1 MPTNTKGKLEITDL
15 GFDEIKANLKT
26 YLKGQSE
33 FTDYDFEGSG
43 LSVLLDV
50 LSYNTHYN
58 AFMANMLANEMFLDT
73 AVKRNSIVSHAQS
86 LGYTPQSARAPIA
99 TVNIEVGDAQTST
112 LTMPAGQVFTTQYEG
127 TGYQFVNI
135 TAKTITPD
143 SGVYAFYYIP
153 LYEGTYITTPFTV
166 NLSDADQKFIIPN
179 NDVDTT
185 TLSVSVQNS
194 SSDTTT
200 TTYTLGNNLVD
211 VVGTSTVYFIQETTG
226 GEWEIYFGDGVVGK
240 ALIDGN
246 IINVSYIVTNKTES
260 NGAATFRNTSPI
272 GGFTDI
278 TVWTVNVAS
287 GGAEPESVG
296 SIKYNAPFS
305 YTSQRRAVTANDYKV
320 LVPQLY
326 PNVQSISAWGG
337 EYNDPAVYGKVYIS
351 IRSTTG
357 DTLTHATKNSIVS
370 QLKDYTVASITPE
383 IIDPV
388 TTKIIPTVILK
399 FNQEATTK
407 TDTDLETE
415 VTTAIS
421 NFSDNELE
429 SFEGLFRYSKFIKTI
444 DDTDISI
451 LSNITTIELTQPLE
465 PTLSTVTKYTISF
478 NNAFYHP
485 QDDHTSILDS
495 TGFVTSSN
503 TNTLYF
509 NDDGSGNVRTYYL
522 TGSAKTYVDSTAGTI
537 DYGTGK
543 VVIDSI
549 EITSVSNDS
558 GTITLKVVPSSNDI
572 VAVRN
577 NVLEIDTTNM
587 SITAEADTIASGSS
601 NAGTAYTTYPS
612 RGSSVL

>member
-135 TAKTITPD
+135 TAKTITPA
-143 SGVYAFYYIP
+143 SGVYRFYSIP

-166 NLSDADQKFIIPN
+166 NLSDTDQKFIIPN
-179 NDVDTT
+179 VDVDTT

-287 GGAEPESVG
+287 GGAGPESVG

-399 FNQEATTK
+399 FNQETTTK

-451 LSNITTIELTQPLE
+451 LSNITTIELTQQLE

-485 QDDHTSILDS
+485 DDGHTSILDS

-509 NDDGSGNVRTYYL
+509 DDDGLGNVRTYYII
-522 TGSAKTYVDSTAGTI
+522 GSANTYVDSTAGTI
-537 DYGTGK
+537 DYTTGK

-549 EITSVSNDS
+549 EITSVSNPS
-558 GTITLKVVPSSNDI
+558 GTITLKVVPNSNDI

>member
-58 AFMANMLANEMFLDT
+58 AFMANMMANEMFLDT

-135 TAKTITPD
+135 TAKTIAPD
-143 SGVYAFYYIP
+143 SGVYNFYNIP

-185 TLSVSVQNS
+185 TISVSVQNS

-383 IIDPV
+383 IVDPV

-399 FNQEATTK
+399 FNQDITTK

-485 QDDHTSILDS
+485 HDGHTSILDS

-549 EITSVSNDS
+549 EITSVSNPS

>member
-1 MPTNTKGKLEITDL
+1 
-15 GFDEIKANLKT
+15 
-26 YLKGQSE
+26 
-33 FTDYDFEGSG
+33 
-43 LSVLLDV
+43 
-50 LSYNTHYN
+50 
-58 AFMANMLANEMFLDT
+58 
-73 AVKRNSIVSHAQS
+73 
-86 LGYTPQSARAPIA
+86 
-99 TVNIEVGDAQTST
+99 
-112 LTMPAGQVFTTQYEG
+112 
-127 TGYQFVNI
+127 
-135 TAKTITPD
+135 
-143 SGVYAFYYIP
+143 
-153 LYEGTYITTPFTV
+153 
-166 NLSDADQKFIIPN
+166 
-179 NDVDTT
+179 
-185 TLSVSVQNS
+185 
-194 SSDTTT
+194 
-200 TTYTLGNNLVD
+200 
-211 VVGTSTVYFIQETTG
+211 
-226 GEWEIYFGDGVVGK
+226 
-240 ALIDGN
+240 
-246 IINVSYIVTNKTES
+246 
-260 NGAATFRNTSPI
+260 
-272 GGFTDI
+272 
-278 TVWTVNVAS
+278 
-287 GGAEPESVG
+287 
-296 SIKYNAPFS
+296 
-305 YTSQRRAVTANDYKV
+305 
-320 LVPQLY
+320 VPQLY

-485 QDDHTSILDS
+485 HDDHTSILDS

-549 EITSVSNDS
+549 EITSVSNPS